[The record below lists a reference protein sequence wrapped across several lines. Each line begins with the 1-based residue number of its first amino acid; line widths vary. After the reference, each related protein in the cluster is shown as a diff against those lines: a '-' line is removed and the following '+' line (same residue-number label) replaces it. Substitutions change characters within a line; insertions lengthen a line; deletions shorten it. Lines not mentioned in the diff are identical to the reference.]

1 MQKKDS
7 NKSKLGYHVALD
19 IYLSIKNGVYP
30 LESWLPA
37 ENRLVL
43 KYGVGRNTVREA
55 LHLLNVGGFIL
66 TTHGSGSQVISTI
79 GNLLNPI
86 FEDEIVSK
94 QQLLLDL
101 YDYRKSIEVEAAGKA
116 ALRRSDADIA
126 QMRQNLI
133 DLEATIERG
142 ENFAQCGFAFHKLI
156 SGASNTGFALN
167 LLQNIQNQ
175 ILEVMDRLALTVY
188 AAEETLNYHKNLYN
202 VIQSGN
208 AEKARKAMTD
218 DMNNAREQLVWA
230 INHEPKVMLLG
241 EWINVNRPA

>member
-156 SGASNTGFALN
+156 SVASNTGFALN

>member
-101 YDYRKSIEVEAAGKA
+101 YDYRKSIEIEAAGKA

>member
-1 MQKKDS
+1 MQKKDA

-30 LESWLPA
+30 LDSWLPA

-55 LHLLNVGGFIL
+55 LHLLNVGGFVL

-116 ALRRSDADIA
+116 AMRRSDEDIA

-133 DLEATIERG
+133 DLEATIDRG

-156 SGASNTGFALN
+156 SVASNTGFALN

-175 ILEVMDRLALTVY
+175 ILEVMDRLALTIY